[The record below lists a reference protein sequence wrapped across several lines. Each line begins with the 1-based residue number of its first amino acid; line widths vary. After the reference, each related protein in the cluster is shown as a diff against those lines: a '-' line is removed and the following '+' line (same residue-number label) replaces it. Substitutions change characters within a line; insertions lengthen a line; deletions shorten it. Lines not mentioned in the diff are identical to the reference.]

1 MERHYVTV
9 ALSIVELN
17 ATLVC
22 RECKRER
29 PNEEQVRELASASA
43 ASRTSPAVAQRGSSA
58 APRDADTE

>member
-1 MERHYVTV
+1 MERNYVTV

-22 RECKRER
+22 RECQRER
-29 PNEEQVRELASASA
+29 RNEEQVRELASASA
-43 ASRTSPAVAQRGSSA
+43 ASRTSPAVAQRGNSA